1 MKDASIFGF
10 ILGLGIIFIIFGA
23 VIVLA
28 LYILTAYP
36 LYMILKSAGYD
47 LAWLAWIPFCQYFA
61 IVMAF
66 NYKDDPN
73 ISLFGISVPRPLAG
87 FAGLIASV
95 LSFIPIVGKVLPVLA
110 MVVNGLILAEMFDV
124 CEDSDPGKN
133 TGMGIL
139 CAIIAIIQIP
149 MFFKFMKKATDGGI
163 DVKGYQT
170 RHPA

>member
-1 MKDASIFGF
+1 MDIASILGAA
-10 ILGLGIIFIIFGA
+10 LGLGII
-23 VIVLA
+23 VITLFVVMVLT
-28 LYILTAYP
+28 LYILIAYP
-36 LYMILKSAGYD
+36 LYMILKSVGYD

-87 FAGLIASV
+87 FAVLIASA
-95 LSFIPIVGKVLPVLA
+95 LSFIPIVGKILLILG
-110 MVVNGLILAEMFDV
+110 MIVNGLILAEMFDV

-139 CAIIAIIQIP
+139 SAIIAFIQIP
-149 MFFKFMKKATDGGI
+149 MFFKFMKKATDGEI

-170 RHPA
+170 RHQA